1 MNRYGAAEV
10 ESWRF
15 EFWNEPELIV
25 FWPGSEQEYHELY
38 LATYRTVKRISEA
51 LKIGAP
57 GRIITVTSPDTATNF
72 SRFAA
77 RTIVFLTSFRAFYP
91 HEEIENEYN
100 RRKRSSSRTK
110 SFTGGRWRNSE
121 GFRRIPIFLG
131 NDLRRSRR
139 RSGVIWP

>member
-15 EFWNEPELIV
+15 EFWNEPELNV

-38 LATYRTVKRISEA
+38 LATYRTFKRLSEG

-72 SRFAA
+72 SRFAG
-77 RTIVFLTSFRAFYP
+77 RTIVFPISFRCIF
-91 HEEIENEYN
+91 I
-100 RRKRSSSRTK
+100 RMKK
-110 SFTGGRWRNSE
+110 SKTNTTG
-121 GFRRIPIFLG
+121 
-131 NDLRRSRR
+131 
-139 RSGVIWP
+139 RSGTQAG